1 MNEFMLENV
10 SLGPDLPSISFTYPV
25 PDSQRPLVTYDKW
38 LVIQA
43 K

>member
-1 MNEFMLENV
+1 MNEFMLENAP
-10 SLGPDLPSISFTYPV
+10 LGPELPLISFARPV
-25 PDSQRPLVTYDKW
+25 PDSQRPPVTYDKW